1 MNKFAIKLI
10 NIRLKS
16 SASTLKPV
24 FLSYTRRGDV
34 ELTNNVKYAVRGND
48 RKYLENKIADLPK
61 EYRQLFEV
69 VEVEE

>member
-10 NIRLKS
+10 NIKLRS
-16 SASTLKPV
+16 STNTYKPV

-34 ELTNNVKYAVRGND
+34 ELTNNVRYAVRGND
-48 RKYLENKIADLPK
+48 RKYLEDKIADLPK

-69 VEVEE
+69 AEVEE